1 MRWLVAI
8 GVVLGLAAP
17 ARAGDVS
24 GTVVVKDTAGNV
36 VSAKGAVVYVVGFD
50 EEPPAAKV
58 TITQKDRRFVPDL
71 VTITAGQTVD
81 FPNGD
86 PFVHNVFSL
95 SPARKFDLGSYRKG
109 KSKSKSFPKTGVV
122 DVYCNIHPQ
131 MAATILVVPN
141 RRHAR
146 AGKDGRFTIAGVPK
160 GRWKIF
166 AYVRNAAKPVSV
178 TVEVTD
184 DGATGVTLEL
194 VQEKSRAHP
203 NKYGEE
209 YRDEKRY
216 R

>member
-1 MRWLVAI
+1 MRWWLALALL
-8 GVVLGLAAP
+8 LGLAPP
-17 ARAGDVS
+17 AWAGDVT
-24 GTVVVKDTAGNV
+24 GTVVVKDTAGNQ
-36 VSAKGAVVYVVGFD
+36 VSAKGVVVYVVGFT
-50 EEPPAAKV
+50 EEPPSQQI
-58 TITQKDRRFVPDL
+58 TISQKDKHFVPDL
-71 VTITAGQTVD
+71 VAITAGQTVD
-81 FPNGD
+81 FPNAD
-86 PFVHNVFSL
+86 PYVHNVFSL

-109 KSKSKSFPKTGVV
+109 KSKSKSFPKPGVV

-146 AGKDGRFTIAGVPK
+146 ASKDGSFTIAGVPK

-178 TVEVTD
+178 EVEVTA
-184 DGATGVTLEL
+184 DGATGVTLDL
-194 VQEKSRAHP
+194 VQEKTRAHP
-203 NKYGEE
+203 NKYGEK

>member
-1 MRWLVAI
+1 MRWWFTLVILLA
-8 GVVLGLAAP
+8 LGAT
-17 ARAGDVS
+17 ARAGDVT
-24 GTVVVKDTAGNV
+24 GTVVVKDTEGNP
-36 VSAKGAVVYVVGFD
+36 VSAKGAVVYVVGFT
-50 EEPPAAKV
+50 EEPPAQQV
-58 TITQKDRRFVPDL
+58 TISQKDKHFVPDL
-71 VTITAGQTVD
+71 VAITAGQTVD
-81 FPNGD
+81 FPNAD

-146 AGKDGRFTIAGVPK
+146 AGRDGSFTIAGVPK

-178 TVEVTD
+178 EVEVTA
-184 DGATGVTLEL
+184 DGASGVTLEL
-194 VQEKSRAHP
+194 VQEKTRAHP
-203 NKYGEE
+203 NKYGEK